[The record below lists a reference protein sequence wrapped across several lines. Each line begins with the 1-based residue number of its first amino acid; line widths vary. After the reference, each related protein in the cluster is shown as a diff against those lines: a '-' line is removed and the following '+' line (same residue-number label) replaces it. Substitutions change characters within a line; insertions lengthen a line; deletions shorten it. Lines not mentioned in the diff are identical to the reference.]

1 MFGGGFGILT
11 RIVFGRNCKTIFG
24 AILFASLILSSC
36 GSKMTVCDCL
46 KDDGSHKK
54 ECDKLGNSM
63 TSQEMNRE
71 MSKCK

>member
-1 MFGGGFGILT
+1 M
-11 RIVFGRNCKTIFG
+11 TICG

-54 ECDKLGNSM
+54 ECDDLGNKMS
-63 TSQEMNRE
+63 SSEMSRE
-71 MSKCK
+71 MAKCN

>member
-1 MFGGGFGILT
+1 MKK
-11 RIVFGRNCKTIFG
+11 VMTIFG

-54 ECDKLGNSM
+54 ECDDLGNKMS
-63 TSQEMNRE
+63 SSEMRE
-71 MSKCK
+71 EMAKCK

>member
-1 MFGGGFGILT
+1 MKKIMT
-11 RIVFGRNCKTIFG
+11 VFG
-24 AILFASLILSSC
+24 AIIFASFILTSC
-36 GSKMTVCDCL
+36 GNSMTVCDCL

-71 MSKCK
+71 MSKSK

>member
-1 MFGGGFGILT
+1 MKK
-11 RIVFGRNCKTIFG
+11 VMTIFG

-54 ECDKLGNSM
+54 ECDDLGNKMS
-63 TSQEMNRE
+63 SSEMRE
-71 MSKCK
+71 EKAKCK

>member
-1 MFGGGFGILT
+1 MSRKKFKFHKMKK
-11 RIVFGRNCKTIFG
+11 VMTIFG

>member
-1 MFGGGFGILT
+1 M
-11 RIVFGRNCKTIFG
+11 TIFG

-54 ECDKLGNSM
+54 ECDDLGNKMS
-63 TSQEMNRE
+63 SSEMRE
-71 MSKCK
+71 EMAKCK